1 MIRTFLEQSRATFLA
16 LPMPSRV
23 IFVMLVVA
31 IALGLGM
38 LVRGGNTA
46 KSEYLLGGRVLSVQ
60 ELDSVDIA
68 FGNAGLS
75 GWEREGRRIKVP
87 AEAHADYLAA
97 LDASSLPLSL
107 RTPLQKAIEEAS
119 VFESSDMRRTR
130 EMHAKEVS
138 LGKKVEA
145 FPEVRYASVEY
156 SIGERIGMGRKRTQ
170 SASVVVV
177 PEGLEPLPKNRIV
190 AIKDLIRGSYAD
202 MTVEDVVVIDTNS
215 TYTGSLADDD
225 NLLRRRRE
233 EEEAYYTL
241 KVRKQLYEFGEI
253 KVAAYA
259 EIDPTMDLERAML
272 KYDEQPTTIEETT
285 RKIET
290 DLTRPL
296 RQGVPGVETN
306 VTQNRPVSLEEN
318 AERSQT
324 SEDERDSTRVAGQQY
339 EQSRLASLQTKRVR
353 ISVGL
358 PDSYYRKVWAK
369 RFPDRDPNNPDDVAP
384 ADFTEQIE
392 TIKRETKERIEKAV
406 APVLPNV
413 EVGEDKFD
421 QLVEVWDYPDIA
433 EPVVEES
440 KAAQYALTW
449 LARSWQTLALVL
461 LGLVALLVARSAA
474 RGGSRDGEAP
484 AEFREGFGLEIPAPP
499 ADEAKATDSSES
511 MQITGMSLKDELVTL
526 VEKNPEVAANVIRGW
541 VGEAA

>member
-87 AEAHADYLAA
+87 AESHADYLAA

-107 RTPLQKAIEEAS
+107 RTPLQKALEEAS

-215 TYTGSLADDD
+215 TYTGSLSDDD
-225 NLLRRRRE
+225 DLLRRRRE

-241 KVRKQLYEFGEI
+241 KVRKQLYEFGEV

-272 KYDEQPTTIEETT
+272 SYDEQPTTIAETT
-285 RKIET
+285 RKTET

-296 RQGVPGVETN
+296 QQGVPGVETN

-318 AERSQT
+318 VERSRT

-369 RFPDRDPNNPDDVAP
+369 RFPDRDPNNPGDVAP

-433 EPVVEES
+433 EPIVEES
-440 KAAQYALTW
+440 KAAEYALTW
-449 LARSWQTLALVL
+449 LAESWQTLALVL

-474 RGGSRDGEAP
+474 RGGSGDAETPG
-484 AEFREGFGLEIPAPP
+484 EFREGFGLEIPAPP
-499 ADEAKATDSSES
+499 ANEPTTNDPSEA
-511 MQITGMSLKDELVTL
+511 MQITGMSLKDELVNL
-526 VEKNPEVAANVIRGW
+526 VEKNPEVAANVIRSW

>member
-46 KSEYLLGGRVLSVQ
+46 ESEYLLGGRVLSVQ

-87 AEAHADYLAA
+87 AESHADYLAA

-107 RTPLQKAIEEAS
+107 RTPLQKALEEAS

-215 TYTGSLADDD
+215 TYTGSLSDDD
-225 NLLRRRRE
+225 DLLRRRRE

-259 EIDPTMDLERAML
+259 EI
-272 KYDEQPTTIEETT
+272 
-285 RKIET
+285 
-290 DLTRPL
+290 
-296 RQGVPGVETN
+296 
-306 VTQNRPVSLEEN
+306 
-318 AERSQT
+318 
-324 SEDERDSTRVAGQQY
+324 
-339 EQSRLASLQTKRVR
+339 
-353 ISVGL
+353 
-358 PDSYYRKVWAK
+358 
-369 RFPDRDPNNPDDVAP
+369 
-384 ADFTEQIE
+384 
-392 TIKRETKERIEKAV
+392 
-406 APVLPNV
+406 
-413 EVGEDKFD
+413 
-421 QLVEVWDYPDIA
+421 
-433 EPVVEES
+433 
-440 KAAQYALTW
+440 
-449 LARSWQTLALVL
+449 
-461 LGLVALLVARSAA
+461 
-474 RGGSRDGEAP
+474 
-484 AEFREGFGLEIPAPP
+484 
-499 ADEAKATDSSES
+499 
-511 MQITGMSLKDELVTL
+511 
-526 VEKNPEVAANVIRGW
+526 
-541 VGEAA
+541 